1 MAENE
6 YLDISRSHRWHR
18 VYDAVRD
25 DKPIYQIIDLCGISL
40 RKVIKNLR
48 KPLYVGGPP
57 QVPLGDFLNAFEHG
71 PGALD
76 DTVRRC
82 RGHDFAALFR
92 DASCGA
98 TSRREA
104 VEQFLSAVLERI
116 SDQIEHRIVC
126 PDGQRTFGRIR
137 STLDQVQEGLKPE
150 IGRLAEQLAADPE
163 GRLTRPRGERILVP
177 DTRSILRQSLLGV
190 GNA

>member
-25 DKPIYQIIDLCGISL
+25 GKPIDQIIDLTGISL
-40 RKVIKNLR
+40 RKVLRNLR
-48 KPLYVGGPP
+48 KPFYVGGPP
-57 QVPLGDFLNAFEHG
+57 QVPLGDLLNAFEHG
-71 PGALD
+71 PGPLD
-76 DTVRRC
+76 EIVRRC

-104 VEQFLSAVLERI
+104 MEQFLSAVFQRI
-116 SDQIEHRIVC
+116 SDQIEHKIVC

-137 STLDQVQEGLKPE
+137 STLDQVAEGLKPE
-150 IGRLAEQLAADPE
+150 IGRLAEELAADPE
-163 GRLTRPRGERILVP
+163 SRLTRPTGKRFLVP
-177 DTRSILRQSLLGV
+177 DTRTILRQSLLGV

>member
-6 YLDISRSHRWHR
+6 YLDIGRSHRWHR

-25 DKPIYQIIDLCGISL
+25 DRPVDQIIDLFEITL
-40 RKVIKNLR
+40 RKVIRGLR
-48 KPLYVGGPP
+48 EPLFAGGPP
-57 QVPLGDFLNAFEHG
+57 QVPLGDLLNAVGDE
-71 PGALD
+71 PAALD
-76 DTVRRC
+76 RIVRGC
-82 RGHDFAALFR
+82 RGHDFAVLFR

-104 VEQFLSAVLERI
+104 MDQFLSAVVDKI
-116 SDQIEHRIVC
+116 SDQIEHKIVC
-126 PDGQRTFGRIR
+126 PDGQRTFGHVHF
-137 STLDQVQEGLKPE
+137 TLSQVAEGLKPRVS
-150 IGRLAEQLAADPE
+150 RLAEQLAADPQS
-163 GRLTRPRGERILVP
+163 RLTGPRGKRILVP